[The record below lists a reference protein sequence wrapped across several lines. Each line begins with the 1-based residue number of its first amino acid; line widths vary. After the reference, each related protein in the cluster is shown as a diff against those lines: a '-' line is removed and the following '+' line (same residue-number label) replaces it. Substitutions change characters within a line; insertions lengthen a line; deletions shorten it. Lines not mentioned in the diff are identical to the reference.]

1 VPLETAA
8 ALAIAFI
15 AGVLVTFLA
24 RRSGRARADPEL
36 RAANANQS
44 NTDEELVTL
53 LDQLDVGVMRL
64 DSDMRISRVNR
75 AAARLL
81 ETEPDR
87 LANRSLMEAF
97 IDHRVEESARI
108 ASEQGSSALELAM
121 RHDEGRRL
129 AVRFRKAPDDHLW
142 LFLEDVTELRR
153 LQRIRSEFI
162 DNLSH
167 ELRTPLTTIRLLT
180 ETLTQDLARPE
191 VDVPPRMRERILKI
205 DVETGHL
212 VQMVNELLDLSRIEG
227 GAAELHFDKVR
238 MPDVINAAIDRLRTF
253 ADRQRVGLET
263 EGLDDDLPPVLGDEE
278 RLGQVLV
285 NLLHNAVKF
294 SPPESAVI
302 LSAKVVEGEIAVTV
316 RDEGPGVAKADVDRI
331 FERFYKVDKARQRG
345 QGGTGLGLSIAR
357 HIVEGHGGRIWVES
371 EDGRGSAFTFTVP
384 LADDDRVADDHGRP
398 SQTMTR
404 TAPERRPETSQG
416 ALPGE

>member
-1 VPLETAA
+1 VQLETAVLVA
-8 ALAIAFI
+8 AAFV
-15 AGVLVTFLA
+15 AGVLVTLAA
-24 RRSGRARADPEL
+24 RRR
-36 RAANANQS
+36 ANAPNGIRS
-44 NTDEELVTL
+44 AGPVSSGDPSGTDDPSAGDDATAL
-53 LDQLDVGVMRL
+53 LDQMDVGVLWLDTDLAVLRL
-64 DSDMRISRVNR
+64 NR
-75 AAARLL
+75 AASRVLQVDYERLL
-81 ETEPDR
+81 G
-87 LANRSLMEAF
+87 RSMMEIF
-97 IDHRVEESARI
+97 RDHRVEEMAR
-108 ASEQGSSALELAM
+108 AAAAQGSATLEITQAG
-121 RHDEGRRL
+121 DDGRRVL
-129 AVRFRKAPDDHLW
+129 IRFRKAPREGVW
-142 LFLEDVTELRR
+142 MFLEDVTELRR

-180 ETLTQDLARPE
+180 ETLTQDLARAE

-263 EGLDDDLPPVLGDEE
+263 EGLDDDLPPVWGDEE

-285 NLLHNAVKF
+285 NLLHNAVKV
-294 SPPESAVI
+294 SPSESAVI

-331 FERFYKVDKARQRG
+331 FERFYKIDKARQRG

-371 EDGRGSAFTFTVP
+371 EDGGGSAFTFTVP
-384 LADDDRVADDHGRP
+384 LAEGLPEGSTRQGR
-398 SQTMTR
+398 
-404 TAPERRPETSQG
+404 
-416 ALPGE
+416 